1 VGIKPT
7 LGLISRAGV
16 IPIAHSQDTP
26 GVMARTVRDA
36 AILLG
41 VLAAAD
47 PSDPATMNSTTSPS
61 TDYVRFLNVEGL
73 KGARLGIARQFFGYN
88 SSVDRLMEG
97 CISAMRRDGA
107 EVVDP
112 VTLPSQNQYSE
123 SELEVLLWEFKHD
136 LNAYLRERSDSLRI
150 KSLADVINF
159 NEERRGE
166 EMPYFEQEIMVR
178 AQQKGPLTDQAYKD
192 ALAANLRFSRTEG
205 IDAAI
210 AKDNLD
216 ALVAA
221 TTGPAWLTDWINGDH
236 ESGSCSTPAAV
247 AGYPHVTVP
256 AGHIHGLPVGLSFFG
271 PAWSEPKLLRLA
283 YAFEQANA
291 ARAPPRFLTTAG
303 FGS

>member
-1 VGIKPT
+1 
-7 LGLISRAGV
+7 
-16 IPIAHSQDTP
+16 
-26 GVMARTVRDA
+26 
-36 AILLG
+36 
-41 VLAAAD
+41 
-47 PSDPATMNSTTSPS
+47 
-61 TDYVRFLNVEGL
+61 
-73 KGARLGIARQFFGYN
+73 
-88 SSVDRLMEG
+88 MEG
-97 CISAMRRDGA
+97 CISAMKRDGA

-112 VTLPSQNQYSE
+112 VTLPSQNQYNE

-136 LNAYLRERSDSLRI
+136 LNAYLRERSDSVRI
-150 KSLADVINF
+150 KSLADVIKF

-166 EMPYFEQEIMVR
+166 EMPYFEQEIMIR

-192 ALAANLRFSRTEG
+192 ALAGNLHLSRTEG

-210 AKDNLD
+210 TKDNLD

-256 AGHIHGLPVGLSFFG
+256 AGHIRDLPVGLSFFG
-271 PAWSEPKLLRLA
+271 PAWSESKLLRLA

-291 ARAPPRFLTTAG
+291 ARAPPRFLATVG